1 MIIIKIVT
9 EQRKQDLSKLVFRE
23 NKKNFITFN

>member
-9 EQRKQDLSKLVFRE
+9 EQRRQDLSKLVFR
-23 NKKNFITFN
+23 KKNYLHQV